1 MDKLHIDSKLTIAK
15 KAHVKITID
24 KKCVYC
30 QKKIGDT
37 VFAVY
42 PNGVV
47 ARHTCVGVKNQNICP
62 LT

>member
-1 MDKLHIDSKLTIAK
+1 MNKLHIDSKLTIAK
-15 KAHVKITID
+15 KAHVKITRE

-47 ARHTCVGVKNQNICP
+47 AR
-62 LT
+62 